1 MMRARL
7 LLTALVLAAL
17 VLTAVPGLAHAGG
30 YSHTRDGWVY
40 GLNLGWGWAK
50 SEANDTSTQ
59 SSLESDWEDDLTG
72 GFRVAFAPDD
82 TYTYGLEFSGGSDPA
97 AGLDETVYWVLV
109 QGRYYPGGQGF
120 FVNGGVGMGALN
132 LSTTTVAAT
141 VSQTNGG
148 FAWGVGAGYEFRVSP
163 TLAVGVAYD
172 YHDVSVGQVS
182 YFDDV
187 STAVQ
192 SATLAITWYTD

>member
-7 LLTALVLAAL
+7 LLAAL
-17 VLTAVPGLAHAGG
+17 LLTVVSGPALAGG
-30 YSHTRDGWVY
+30 FSHTRDGWVY

-50 SEANDTSTQ
+50 AEANDRSTN
-59 SSLESDWEDDLTG
+59 STLESEWEDDFTG

-82 TYTYGLEFSGGSDPA
+82 TYTYGLEFSGWSDPA
-97 AGLDETVYWVLV
+97 AGLDETVFWFLV
-109 QGRYYPGGQGF
+109 QGRYYPGGQGL
-120 FVNGGVGMGALN
+120 FVNGGIGMGALN

-172 YHDVSVGQVS
+172 YRDVSVGEVS

>member
-7 LLTALVLAAL
+7 LLAAL
-17 VLTAVPGLAHAGG
+17 LLTVVSGPALAGG
-30 YSHTRDGWVY
+30 FSHTRDGWVY

-50 SEANDTSTQ
+50 AEANDRSTS
-59 SSLESDWEDDLTG
+59 SSLASEWEDDFTG

-82 TYTYGLEFSGGSDPA
+82 TYTYGLEFSGWSDPA
-97 AGLDETVYWVLV
+97 AGLDETVFWFLV
-109 QGRYYPGGQGF
+109 QGRYYPGGQGL
-120 FVNGGVGMGALN
+120 FVNGGIGMGALN

-172 YHDVSVGQVS
+172 YRDVSVGEVS

>member
-1 MMRARL
+1 MLRARL
-7 LLTALVLAAL
+7 LLAAL
-17 VLTAVPGLAHAGG
+17 LLVVVPGLAHAGG

-40 GLNLGWGWAK
+40 GLNLGWGWAQA
-50 SEANDTSTQ
+50 EAKDTSNG
-59 SSLESDWEDDLTG
+59 SAIKSDWTDDFTG

-82 TYTYGLEFSGGSDPA
+82 TYTYGLEFSGWSEPA
-97 AGLDETVYWVLV
+97 SALDETVFWVLL

-120 FVNGGVGMGALN
+120 FVNGGLGMGALN
-132 LSTTTVAAT
+132 LSATTVVAT

-172 YHDVSVGQVS
+172 YRDVSVGEVS

-187 STAVQ
+187 STAIQ
-192 SATLAITWYTD
+192 AATIAVTWYTD